1 MNTIP
6 IDKVV
11 NEATIAP
18 FHRLVFLL
26 CAVLMIVD
34 GYDMISYGSVVA
46 RLMLEWELSSVQ
58 AGWLGSVALFGMI
71 IGGMFIAPL
80 ADKFGR
86 RPVMLACLAASAA
99 ASLGCALSTGFV
111 SLAIFR
117 TLVGISLGAMVPN
130 FIALVGEYAPKRS
143 KAFLICMVCS
153 LYSAGGIA
161 AGLLAIVLIPNFG
174 WRSVFFVSAAAVV
187 LVPLMFKLLPE
198 SPEFLARQ
206 PHRRQEFEGIVARIA
221 PGIDPTRVV
230 SVVRETVPKAPIAE
244 IFRHGNTINTILIW
258 IVFATTM
265 LLSYGLNTWLP
276 TLMATAGY
284 PLGSGLFNLVILN
297 VGGLFG
303 AMFAGWLSD
312 RFGIKRIILCYFLL
326 ATVSLTCLG
335 SNPSALVLNILLMV
349 AGATTIGT
357 LSVVHA
363 LAAEYYPSLVR
374 STGIGWAAG
383 VGRIG
388 AMCGPILG
396 GALLGLALPFQQN
409 FIIVALPGLLGV
421 LAIACVRMSRSAS
434 VHHSP
439 TDGTPEQRSTD
450 TDNATDV
457 IARPAG

>member
-1 MNTIP
+1 VNTIP
-6 IDKVV
+6 IDRVV
-11 NEATIAP
+11 NDAKVTP
-18 FHRLVFLL
+18 YHRLVLAL

-46 RLMLEWELSSVQ
+46 RLMVEWELSSVQ
-58 AGWLGSVALFGMI
+58 AGWLGSVALFGML

-80 ADKFGR
+80 ADRLGR
-86 RPVMLACLAASAA
+86 RPVMIACLAVSAA
-99 ASLGCALSTGFV
+99 ASLGCALSTGFL

-130 FIALVGEYAPKRS
+130 FIALVGEFAPKRS
-143 KAFLICMVCS
+143 KAFWVCMVCS

-161 AGLLAIVLIPNFG
+161 AGLLAIVLIPAFG
-174 WRSVFFVSAAAVV
+174 WRSVFYVSAAAVV
-187 LVPLMFKLLPE
+187 LVPVMLKLLPE

-206 PHRRQEFEGIVARIA
+206 PHRRAEFESIVTRIA

-230 SVVRETVPKAPIAE
+230 SVVRESTPKAPIAE
-244 IFRHGNTINTILIW
+244 IFRHGNAVNTVLIW
-258 IVFATTM
+258 LVFATTM

-276 TLMATAGY
+276 TLMTTAGY

-312 RFGIKRIILCYFLL
+312 RFGIKKIILAYFLL

-335 SNPSALVLNILLMV
+335 FNPTALVLNLLLV
-349 AGATTIGT
+349 IAGATTIGT

-383 VGRIG
+383 IGRIG
-388 AMCGPILG
+388 AMSGPILG

-409 FIIVALPGLLGV
+409 FLVVALPGLLGA

-434 VHHSP
+434 AHQ
-439 TDGTPEQRSTD
+439 TPIGGDAPSLSEEIEP
-450 TDNATDV
+450 AKDV
-457 IARPAG
+457 VGRPAG